1 MTLRWRLVI
10 AVAGALAA
18 VVFLMI
24 AFHSATA
31 ARSAPAESRRVT
43 FRVGVVESVD
53 NLNPFIGFNSLD
65 YLVYHLSYDFLV
77 GWDPVKLQPRP
88 EFAAS
93 WTQSADGKTWT
104 FKIRPGMT
112 WQDGAPATA
121 HDVAFTFNYI
131 DRNKLAAFTL
141 YTTSI
146 ERVTA
151 FDATTVRFYC
161 SKPKADILYMPV
173 PILPEHIWSKVS
185 PQAAGTS
192 FANGPPTIGSGP
204 FRVVQNSPDNFVRL
218 VANKHYWG
226 GKPHIENLL
235 FTTYQDANTMMQDIR
250 PEALDAA
257 FYVPPALMGRL
268 ASEGITTSAGTS
280 WMSAQLAFNCY
291 DSPNSR
297 GNPVLRDQRFRQAL
311 QYAIDRNLIAK
322 VAFDGYETAGTTLLP
337 PYSEF
342 HWQPPSGEDYTFD
355 PAKARALL
363 DAAGYKDVD
372 HDSWRKTKQD
382 KPLTLRLYAPA
393 DIPSLIA
400 AAKLVVGWFAAVGI
414 RVRLQV
420 LDAAAMI
427 AQITNRE
434 GGTFAPDFDM
444 YVGLWQG
451 DTEPQFIFSLLT
463 LAQVGAWSDTSWTQ
477 PQYTRLFAAESS
489 DIDLRS
495 RIAEAQQLQQIAF
508 KASPYLIFGYPE
520 ALEAYNS
527 STWRGYVAAPSGFPG
542 YRGSVLSFPD
552 EIDTYRE
559 LRPKGE
565 TPATGVSSMGWI
577 CAAIACAIAA
587 CVGPMMLGLR
597 THRLQVEA
605 DS

>member
-1 MTLRWRLVI
+1 MTLRWRL
-10 AVAGALAA
+10 APTVAGALAA
-18 VVFLMI
+18 AVFLVI
-24 AFHSATA
+24 ALHSATA
-31 ARSAPAESRRVT
+31 ARSAPVESRRAT

-53 NLNPFIGFNSLD
+53 NLNPFIGFDSLD

-88 EFAAS
+88 EFAES
-93 WTQSADGKTWT
+93 WTHSADGRTWT
-104 FKIRPGMT
+104 FKIRPGMI
-112 WQDGAPATA
+112 WQDGTPATA

-131 DRNKLAAFTL
+131 VSNKLAAFTP

-151 FDATTVRFYC
+151 LDDTTVRFFC

-185 PQAAGTS
+185 PEAASTS
-192 FANGPPTIGSGP
+192 FVNGPPTIGSGP
-204 FRVVQNSPDNFVRL
+204 FEVVQNSPDNFVRL

-226 GKPHIENLL
+226 GAPHIDDLL
-235 FTTYQDANTMMQDIR
+235 FITYQDANTMMQDLR
-250 PEALDAA
+250 SGALDAA
-257 FYVPPALMGRL
+257 FDLSPGLMGRL
-268 ASEGITTSAGTS
+268 TSGDVTTNAGTS

-291 DSPNSR
+291 ESPNSR

-311 QYAIDRNLIAK
+311 QYAIDRNSIAR

-342 HWQPPSGEDYTFD
+342 HWQPPRGEDYTFD
-355 PAKARALL
+355 PTKARALL
-363 DAAGYKDVD
+363 DAAGYRDVN
-372 HDSWRKTKQD
+372 HDSWRETRQG

-393 DIPSLIA
+393 DRPPLIA
-400 AAKLVVGWFAAVGI
+400 AAKLVVGWFAAVGV

-420 LDAAAMI
+420 LDAGAMI
-427 AQITNRE
+427 ALITNRE
-434 GGTFAPDFDM
+434 GSTLAPNFDM

-451 DTEPQFIFSLLT
+451 DTEPQFILSLLT
-463 LAQVGAWSDTSWTQ
+463 PGQVGAWSDTSWTQ
-477 PQYTRLFAAESS
+477 PQYTRLFTAESG

-495 RIAEAQQLQQIAF
+495 RIAEVQRLQQIAF

-520 ALEAYNS
+520 TLEAYNS
-527 STWRGYVAAPSGFPG
+527 SAWRGYVAAPSGIPD

-559 LRPKGE
+559 LRAE
-565 TPATGVSSMGWI
+565 HEMPATGVSSTGWI

-587 CVGPMMLGLR
+587 CVGPMMLGPR
-597 THRLQVEA
+597 THRLEVET